1 MPKKVEDYLNEV
13 DYSFEGYIP
22 KEASLK
28 FINFIKL
35 VNGSE
40 GEENKTPVVH
50 YQLLDNIF
58 SGKSR
63 LAILCFR
70 GFAKSTMCS
79 EYLPLYCAVMGKLE
93 GFGEVSYMLFIGD
106 SLENGCRNMRRNME
120 NRYNTSEFLQQYL
133 PKARFTDTMI
143 EFTNVEGKQFAI
155 RLAGAQ
161 QSIRG
166 TRYLNKRPE
175 LCIMDDILT
184 DEDARSATCIG
195 KVKDTIHKGV
205 AKALHPTHNKIVY
218 IGTVFNANDPLY
230 EVIESGRWSPSVFP
244 VCEQFPVAKKDFKG
258 AWEDRFPFEAVKEMY
273 DDAAALGRI
282 SDFNGEM
289 MNRVTSDEDR
299 LIPDSCLN
307 WFSRS
312 ALVQNKSNYNFY
324 ITTDF
329 ATSAKKSAD
338 FSVITVWGYNNKGY
352 WFLVDGICKRQEMN
366 DNVNDLFALA
376 QKWDVKSVGIE
387 VTGQQGGFVS
397 WIQQEMMK
405 RNQWFSLAS
414 DNNQGKAGMRPV
426 SDKLNRFYT
435 VEPWFKQGIMFF
447 PEELK
452 GDGELMDELLNEL
465 ALVTKR
471 GFLSKH
477 DDVLDCISML
487 SAMSPWKPSKE
498 DGVRK
503 VDDPLWEPW
512 EEDDTG
518 SSLGSYV
525 V

>member
-1 MPKKVEDYLNEV
+1 MDEVSAAKTVDDYLNAV

-22 KEASLK
+22 SEASLK

-35 VNGSE
+35 VNGAE

-50 YQLLDNIF
+50 YKLLDNIF

-79 EYLPLYCAVMGKLE
+79 EYLPLYCAVMGQLE

-184 DEDARSATCIG
+184 DEDARSVTCIG

-205 AKALHPTHNKIVY
+205 AKALHPTRNKIVY
-218 IGTVFNANDPLY
+218 IGTVFNGSDPLY
-230 EVIESGRWSPSVFP
+230 EVVESGRWSPSVFP
-244 VCEQFPVAKKDFKG
+244 VCEQFPVDKKDFRG
-258 AWEDRFPFEAVKEMY
+258 AWEDRFPYEAVKEMY
-273 DDAAALGRI
+273 EDAVSLGRL

-289 MNRVTSDEDR
+289 MNRVMSQEDR
-299 LIPDSCLN
+299 VIEDGDIEWYRKADLIK
-307 WFSRS
+307 RR
-312 ALVQNKSNYNFY
+312 SNYNFY

-329 ATSAKKSAD
+329 ATSEKKSAD
-338 FSVITVWGYNNKGY
+338 YSVICVWALNNKGQ
-352 WFLVDGICKRQEMN
+352 WFLVDGICKRQLMDKN
-366 DNVNDLFALA
+366 IKDLFRLV
-376 QKWDVKSVGIE
+376 QIYSPLGVGIE
-387 VTGQQGGFVS
+387 VTGQQAGFVS
-397 WIQQEMMK
+397 WVKQEMLDKNIFFNVM
-405 RNQWFSLAS
+405 AI
-414 DNNQGKAGMRPV
+414 RPTQQ
-426 SDKLNRFYT
+426 KYTRFLS
-435 VEPWFKQGIMFF
+435 VVPWFKQKLIHL

-452 GDGELMDELLNEL
+452 KDAMVSELISELS
-465 ALVTKR
+465 LVTKG
-471 GFLSKH
+471 GFKSRH
-477 DDVLDCISML
+477 DDML
-487 SAMSPWKPSKE
+487 
-498 DGVRK
+498 DGVSLLTMMETWRPSVGSDMEYNK
-503 VDDPLWEPW
+503 SSGMW
-512 EEDDTG
+512 EEPDDDRG
-518 SSLGSYV
+518 SFYDSYIV
-525 V
+525 

>member
-1 MPKKVEDYLNEV
+1 MPKKVEDYLNGV

-184 DEDARSATCIG
+184 DEDARSVTCIG

-273 DDAAALGRI
+273 D
-282 SDFNGEM
+282 E
-289 MNRVTSDEDR
+289 
-299 LIPDSCLN
+299 
-307 WFSRS
+307 
-312 ALVQNKSNYNFY
+312 
-324 ITTDF
+324 
-329 ATSAKKSAD
+329 
-338 FSVITVWGYNNKGY
+338 
-352 WFLVDGICKRQEMN
+352 
-366 DNVNDLFALA
+366 
-376 QKWDVKSVGIE
+376 
-387 VTGQQGGFVS
+387 
-397 WIQQEMMK
+397 
-405 RNQWFSLAS
+405 
-414 DNNQGKAGMRPV
+414 
-426 SDKLNRFYT
+426 
-435 VEPWFKQGIMFF
+435 
-447 PEELK
+447 
-452 GDGELMDELLNEL
+452 
-465 ALVTKR
+465 
-471 GFLSKH
+471 
-477 DDVLDCISML
+477 
-487 SAMSPWKPSKE
+487 
-498 DGVRK
+498 
-503 VDDPLWEPW
+503 
-512 EEDDTG
+512 
-518 SSLGSYV
+518 
-525 V
+525 